1 MIHKVTIA
9 SHKERIEV
17 LTKGRG
23 EVRKGPSEKFYKWL
37 KNGETYTCTDM
48 QHFEDASICKML
60 QNLWG
65 YQKKVW
71 MTTIVNFVW
80 ENSIILTM
88 FPILM
93 KKWACFEHMLKI
105 IDLGNNNPEEDKMT
119 SIQKISKYL
128 ITMIWPVTNSRMLNS
143 F

>member
-48 QHFEDASICKML
+48 QHFEDALDRTPAS
-60 QNLWG
+60 
-65 YQKKVW
+65 
-71 MTTIVNFVW
+71 TD
-80 ENSIILTM
+80 
-88 FPILM
+88 
-93 KKWACFEHMLKI
+93 A
-105 IDLGNNNPEEDKMT
+105 
-119 SIQKISKYL
+119 
-128 ITMIWPVTNSRMLNS
+128 
-143 F
+143 